1 MSESLNRNLLR
12 LTTLLQLEQRA
23 RRAAPDELAFVM
35 VNETAGLLPYRQAVL
50 WQCGR
55 RGGDGRVLAV
65 SGVADPDGDG
75 PYLAWL
81 RRLLRRV
88 ARGPRARTIHAFGRA
103 DVAEDPDL
111 DSGWRD
117 WLPDAALWVPL
128 TDPAG
133 RLGGGLLFLRGEA
146 WGEAEQHLFGYLGEA
161 YGHAWAARAGRA
173 GFRTGGWRGR
183 LGGTRTAAVAAAL
196 LLAAA
201 FIPVRQSVL
210 APAEVVP
217 TAPTLVRASI
227 DGVVDRV
234 HVEPNQPVAAGQ
246 PLLSLDATRLQARLK
261 VALKARDIARAQYLQ
276 AIQQAVADPRAK
288 ARLAVLE
295 AEVEQQ
301 AAEVEYVRSLL
312 ARVEI
317 AAPHAGVAIFDDVNE
332 WAGRPV
338 STGERILLLAD
349 PEKVELEIRVPLGD
363 ALALAL
369 EPGAEV
375 AFFLNVAPDR
385 PVSARLVSA
394 SYRSAP
400 APDGVRA
407 YRVAAVFADG
417 TEPPRIGLE
426 GVAKIYGPET
436 TAGMWVLRR
445 PLAVARQW
453 LGQ

>member
-50 WQCGR
+50 WRCAR
-55 RGGDGRVLAV
+55 RGDGRVLAV

-88 ARGPRARTIHAFGRA
+88 AGGPRAQAIHAFGRQ
-103 DVAEDPDL
+103 DVADDPDL
-111 DSGWRD
+111 DAGWRE

-128 TDPAG
+128 ADPAG
-133 RLGGGLLFLRGEA
+133 RLGGGLLFVRGEP

-161 YGHAWAARAGRA
+161 YGHAWAARTGRG
-173 GFRTGGWRGR
+173 GFGAGWRPR
-183 LGGTRTAAVAAAL
+183 LGGARTAAAAAVL

-234 HVEPNQPVAAGQ
+234 HVDPNQPVETGQ

-301 AAEVEYVRSLL
+301 GAEVEYVQSLL

-317 AAPHAGVAIFDDVNE
+317 AAPHAGIAIFDDVNE

-349 PEKVELEIRVPLGD
+349 PAKVELEIRVPLSD

-369 EPGAEV
+369 EPGAEI
-375 AFFLNVAPDR
+375 AFFRNVAPDR
-385 PVSARLVSA
+385 PVDARLASA

-400 APDGVRA
+400 TPDGVRA
-407 YRVAAVFADG
+407 YRVTAAFADG
-417 TEPPRIGLE
+417 AEPLRIGLE

-436 TAGMWVLRR
+436 TAAMWVLRR